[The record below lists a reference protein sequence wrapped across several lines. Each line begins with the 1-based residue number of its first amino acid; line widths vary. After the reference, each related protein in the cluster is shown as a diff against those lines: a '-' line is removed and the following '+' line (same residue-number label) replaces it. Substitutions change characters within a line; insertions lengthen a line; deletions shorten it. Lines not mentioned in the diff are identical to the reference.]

1 MNIKELLNNKL
12 QTAMFNAGI
21 PKSHPPSI
29 AISRN
34 SALGDYQANGILA
47 AAKALKTNPRALA
60 NRVIEE
66 CQLEGV
72 AEKVEVGGPG
82 FINIHLSNQW
92 LSKTLNSMFSDEK
105 LGISTTAKAQ
115 TVVVDYSAPNLAKE
129 MHVGHLRSTVIGDAQ
144 VRLLEF
150 LGHNVIRQN
159 HIGDWGTQFG
169 MLIAELDETLAN
181 VEAEEIALKDLELF
195 YQQSKKHFDQDEV
208 FAAKAR
214 DYVVR
219 LQGGNARI
227 KKLWSLFIEQSL
239 SHSDEIYEKLNVS
252 LTRADIKG
260 ESAYNHDLSL
270 LVSELKEQGLV
281 VEDQGATVAFLDEL
295 SNKDGTPSAVIIQ
308 KQGGGYLYATTDLAA
323 IRYRVNQLNADSI
336 LYFIDA
342 RQSLHMKQVFSL
354 ARKAG
359 FAPEALCLNHCAF
372 GTMMGKDGKPFKT
385 RSGGVVKLTDLIDEA
400 ISRAHNLII
409 EKGTDLTLE
418 ERNDVA
424 KKVGIGAIKYSDLSK
439 TRTNDYIF
447 DWNDMLSFQGNTAPY
462 LQYAYTRVKSL
473 LRKAQIQID
482 APSHSILITSEKERT
497 LAIQL
502 LNFEDA
508 LNNSCREAMPHLT
521 CNYLYDLSKEYMSFY
536 EACPIL
542 KEEVEEST
550 RISRLLLCALV
561 ARTLKVGLE
570 TLGIDVM
577 EKM

>member
-1 MNIKELLNNKL
+1 MS
-12 QTAMFNAGI
+12 NAGI
-21 PKSHPPSI
+21 PQSYSPSV
-29 AISRN
+29 ALSRN
-34 SALGDYQANGILA
+34 SALGDYQANGIMA

-60 NRVIEE
+60 SRVVEE
-66 CQLEGV
+66 CQLEGL

-82 FINIHLSNQW
+82 FINIHLSGQW
-92 LSKTLNSMFSDEK
+92 LSTTLNSMFSDEK
-105 LGISTTAKAQ
+105 LGISTTTNAQ

-181 VEAEEIALKDLELF
+181 AEAEEIALKDLELF
-195 YQQSKKHFDQDEV
+195 YQQSKKHFDQDDV
-208 FAAKAR
+208 FATKAR

-219 LQGGNARI
+219 LQSGNARI

-270 LVSELKEQGLV
+270 LVSELKEQELV

-323 IRYRVNQLNADSI
+323 IRYRVNQLHADSI

-400 ISRAHNLII
+400 ISRANNLLV

-418 ERNDVA
+418 ERDDVA

-439 TRTNDYIF
+439 TRTNDYVF

-482 APSHSILITSEKERT
+482 VPSHSILITSEKERT

-550 RISRLLLCALV
+550 RISRLMLCALV
-561 ARTLKVGLE
+561 AKTLKVGLE